1 MFTAEINK
9 LDLDEKSHDTRLLKA
24 VLTLRISR
32 ITRHSR
38 SGKYF
43 LDDGSPSQDFIQ
55 SRDDIEK
62 PQTTSALIL
71 LRCKNN
77 YAKFLTLLSNT

>member
-24 VLTLRISR
+24 VLTLRK
-32 ITRHSR
+32 RHTR

-43 LDDGSPSQDFIQ
+43 LDDGSPPRISFSLVMI
-55 SRDDIEK
+55 SK
-62 PQTTSALIL
+62 NHK
-71 LRCKNN
+71 LRVH
-77 YAKFLTLLSNT
+77 

>member
-24 VLTLRISR
+24 VLTLRK
-32 ITRHSR
+32 RHTR

-77 YAKFLTLLSNT
+77 YAKFLT

>member
-1 MFTAEINK
+1 MPRQKTVKSSINASK
-9 LDLDEKSHDTRLLKA
+9 TPYTIR
-24 VLTLRISR
+24 T
-32 ITRHSR
+32 
-38 SGKYF
+38 YF
-43 LDDGSPSQDFIQ
+43 LDDGAPSQDFIQ

-77 YAKFLTLLSNT
+77 YAKFLT